1 MSQELEPS
9 VIHAQVATID
19 EASARARIGQLV
31 PELNRHNKLYHEE
44 NRAEIDDRTY
54 DLLYRELELLESRFP
69 QLVLADSPTQRVG
82 GDAVEAL
89 LPFPHRV
96 PMLSIGNAFGDKELR
111 EFEVRCRRFLGS
123 AAPEVLAYL
132 VEPKLDGLA
141 IELVYEKGKL
151 VGAGTRGNG
160 FVGEDVLHNVLTI
173 PTVPRKLKGEGLP
186 TYLSIRGEVF
196 IPLAE
201 FEKMNIELVAGGEE
215 PFENPRNTA
224 AGAMRQLDPKE
235 AAGRPL
241 TFMAHSFGVMEGV
254 EEPDSQAE
262 MLAQLQR
269 WGLPTNPLNR
279 LARGIDEVIAAIA
292 ELAGKRNEL
301 AYEID
306 GAVVKVDDRGL
317 QQELGFITRTPRWAV
332 ALKYPPAQTETT
344 LQSVEFSVGRTGTVT
359 PVALLAP
366 ARLAGV
372 TVSRSTLHNEDQV
385 RALDLRLGARVVI
398 ERAGDVIPRVVRVVP
413 DDQHEGRTKVEFPT
427 SCPACGT
434 ELSRDPT
441 RAAIVCTSPSCPAQL
456 QRGIEHFASRGGMEI
471 TGLGEKLI
479 AQLLERKLVTKLSDL
494 YRLTRSQ
501 LLSLERVAAK
511 SADNLLFAVEASKDR
526 PLDRCLAA
534 LGIPTVGEATA
545 RDLAQHFRTIDALM
559 DAPLEKLMEVKGI
572 GPKVAR
578 EVRRFM
584 EDEHHRSEIVAMRE
598 LGVKFPPLDDTA
610 VQPTSTTLA
619 DKTFVITG
627 TLPTLERSAAEA
639 LIVGAGGKCVG
650 SVSKKTSY
658 VLAGEKAG
666 SKLTKAQELGIPVI
680 DEAELLRMING

>member
-1 MSQELEPS
+1 MSQELDPS
-9 VIHAQVATID
+9 VIHAKVAAID
-19 EASARARIGQLV
+19 EAGARARISQLV

-69 QLVLADSPTQRVG
+69 ALVLPDSPTQRVG
-82 GDAVEAL
+82 GEAVEAL

-96 PMLSIGNAFGDKELR
+96 PMLSIGNAFGDDELR
-111 EFEVRCRRFLGS
+111 EFEARCRRFLGN
-123 AAPEVLAYL
+123 AAPAVISYL

-173 PTVPRKLKGEGLP
+173 PTVPRRLKGESQA

-201 FEKMNIELVAGGEE
+201 FEKLNVELVAGGGEAYK
-215 PFENPRNTA
+215 NPRNAA
-224 AGAMRQLDPKE
+224 AGAMRRLDPKE
-235 AAGRPL
+235 AAGLPL
-241 TFMAHSFGVMEGV
+241 TFMAHSFGVMEGI

-262 MLAQLQR
+262 MLAQLAQ
-269 WGLPTNPLNR
+269 WGLPTNPINR
-279 LARGIDEVIAAIA
+279 LARGIEEVIAAIA
-292 ELAGKRNEL
+292 DLSGKRNDL
-301 AYEID
+301 TYEID

-344 LQSVEFSVGRTGTVT
+344 LQSVEFSVGRTGAVT
-359 PVALLAP
+359 PVALYAP
-366 ARLAGV
+366 TRLAGV
-372 TVSRSTLHNEDQV
+372 TVSRSTLHNEE
-385 RALDLRLGARVVI
+385 RIRELDLRLGDRVVI
-398 ERAGDVIPRVVRVVP
+398 QRAGDVIPELVRVVV
-413 DDQHEGRTKVEFPT
+413 DDQHEGRAKIEFPAN
-427 SCPACGT
+427 CPACGT
-434 ELSRDPT
+434 ELSRDPD

-471 TGLGEKLI
+471 TGVGEKLI
-479 AQLLERKLVTKLSDL
+479 AQLLDRKLVTKISDL

-511 SADNLLFAVEASKDR
+511 SADNLLEAVKQSKDR
-526 PLDRCLAA
+526 PLDRCLVA
-534 LGIPTVGEATA
+534 LGIPQVGEATA
-545 RDLAQHFRTIDALM
+545 RDLAHHFRNIDALM

-572 GPKVAR
+572 GPKVAK

-584 EDEHHRSEIVAMRE
+584 EDEHHRSEILALRE
-598 LGVKFPPLDDTA
+598 LGVLFPPVDEAAT
-610 VQPTSTTLA
+610 QPTSTTLA

-627 TLPTLERSAAEA
+627 TLPTLERDAAEA
-639 LIVGAGGKCVG
+639 LIVAAGGKCTG

-658 VLAGEKAG
+658 VVAGEKAG